1 MKVDKEPAAVG
12 GGSERADK
20 AADLI
25 SSIKRAKD
33 DFYNV
38 LDVPR
43 DADEN
48 AIKKAYRK
56 AALQLHPD
64 KCQLEGAK
72 DAFQKVSEA
81 FACLGDAE
89 QRAHYDRTGRVRG
102 AGNSVGHAYASH
114 DADAD
119 AIFRAFFGDAFPA
132 EAFAGGGAR
141 GGSGVHMRT
150 FHMGG
155 SSGTTYVYSSSG
167 FGTDFDYYY
176 GL

>member
-12 GGSERADK
+12 GGSDRADK

-25 SSIKRAKD
+25 CSIKRAKD

-38 LDVPR
+38 LGVPR

-64 KCQLEGAK
+64 KCELEGAK

-81 FACLGDAE
+81 FACLSDAE

-102 AGNSVGHAYASH
+102 AGNSVGHAYASR

-132 EAFAGGGAR
+132 EAFAGGAR
-141 GGSGVHMRT
+141 GGGGVHMRT

-167 FGTDFDYYY
+167 FGATSAYS
-176 GL
+176 